1 MRNRIYVTGG
11 RGFIAKN
18 LIARLRDSGHVV
30 LEDADILKLGV
41 PCHLTPK
48 SNEVCVH
55 RNTETAWE
63 RIFKDLG
70 VDLVVHNAAAVG
82 TDVVALDPQEATLT
96 NVQGTYNIVRAAN
109 AAAVAVCYLGTTVI
123 YDTSRYQS
131 EIITEESIKVPRTY
145 YGVQKLAGEQIV
157 SSMARDWLVV
167 RPLFAFGGDGDMN
180 SLIAKTLYAD
190 LRGSDSVD
198 IFLDPGKVKDYLHV
212 ADFCSAVEML
222 CSTPRAWRTDYNV
235 AAETPITVSAVV
247 GAMSRVTDREIGKM
261 VRWHPGVD
269 YLGNHML
276 SSAKVRAAVGWIP
289 RLTLEDGIRETR
301 EWITCSITSGYDP
314 LKYLTEARARGV
326 DLLQHF
332 PRA

>member
-1 MRNRIYVTGG
+1 MGSRIYITGG

-18 LIARLRDSGHVV
+18 LISRLRGQGHIV
-30 LEDADILKLGV
+30 LEDSDVMNLGV
-41 PCHLTPK
+41 PFCLTPK
-48 SNEVCVH
+48 TSEVCVH
-55 RNTETAWE
+55 RNTEAEWE

-70 VDLVVHNAAAVG
+70 IDLVVHNAAVVG
-82 TDVVALDPQEATLT
+82 TDVVALDPQEAALT

-109 AAAVAVCYLGTTVI
+109 SASVTVCYIGTTVI
-123 YDTSRYQS
+123 YDTDRYQA
-131 EIITEESIKVPRTY
+131 EIITEDASKVPRTY
-145 YGVQKLAGEQIV
+145 YGIQKLAGEQIV

-190 LRGSDSVD
+190 LRGTAAVD
-198 IFLDPGKVKDYLHV
+198 IFLDPNKVKDYLHV

-222 CSTPRAWRTDYNV
+222 CSTPHSWRTDYNV
-235 AAETPITVSAVV
+235 AAETPVTVNAVV
-247 GAMSRVTDREIGKM
+247 DAMSRVSDREIGKI

-276 SSAKVRAAVGWIP
+276 SSAKVRAATGWIP
-289 RLTLEDGIRETR
+289 RLTLEDGIRETLT
-301 EWITCSITSGYDP
+301 WIKASAGYDP
-314 LKYLTEARARGV
+314 LRHLEEARARGV

-332 PRA
+332 PSRQ